1 MKRKLS
7 NESRSAFTMLA
18 PLIALIVL
26 FITFG
31 YSAFQSSGII
41 SDVTATVRPEMNI
54 RITGLTTESTSNATV
69 KSMDYNSTSTSYVYT
84 GKVFSELTFTSTSSS
99 AIYKVEVTN
108 FGNTEMGVAS
118 ITGLPN
124 NLTYE
129 LDTNNYDIGEKICD
143 NNNSSKCTLGAK
155 KYIYVTIKY
164 KSGSGTN
171 TSTNLTANFDLN
183 FKEIHKVYYGGD
195 TIDYVIDG
203 GNKVVN
209 LGSNPP
215 TYISVSGTLTSNSY
229 TSPNVTL
236 NGVTSDITIEEIHK
250 IYLDNTEIDTVVHG
264 GNKTIS
270 LGSNAPSSASDIT
283 ITGTYGSSS
292 YNNPNLT
299 LNNVTTDIHIT
310 ISSGGSGGGTW
321 TEPVEDHT
329 VNVYDPDNMTIPPS
343 STIKYEEVTGQP
355 QISTDASGNIT
366 RFEYTDID
374 ANTGI
379 SLPSGGLD
387 TGILAFDGRDFT
399 ATLTATL
406 TFSGCTKNICP
417 VLGAATKTTS
427 VNGALIYEMRVASSG
442 YGHNASGA
450 NQNPPYN
457 KFRFGRYENSNA
469 TGSDD
474 FNINSKIT
482 SSTSSG
488 RYGYNS
494 STSSVKLTFKLYYT
508 SGVFSS
514 EIYDASGNILAK
526 PHNNLTITFS
536 NTSGSAF
543 NDITIEVGHF
553 QHNTEYT
560 HTFTIHDFKVVKS

>member
-1 MKRKLS
+1 MKKRNREKKNL
-7 NESRSAFTMLA
+7 FYYI
-18 PLIALIVL
+18 PLIIVL
-26 FITFG
+26 VVLVLNVG
-31 YSAFQSSGII
+31 YSAFQNTGII
-41 SDVTATVRPEMNI
+41 TDITTTVRPETFI
-54 RITGLTTESTSNATV
+54 RITGVTVDSTSNATV
-69 KSMDYNSTSTSYVYT
+69 SSVDYASVGRTNEYNSSILSGV
-84 GKVFSELTFTSTSSS
+84 TFTRSTSSVT
-99 AIYKVEVTN
+99 YKVEVTN
-108 FGNTEMGVAS
+108 FGNTEMGVSS
-118 ITGLPN
+118 ISGLPN
-124 NLTYE
+124 NLEYE
-129 LDTNNYDIGEKICD
+129 LDTNNYNIGERIC
-143 NNNSSKCTLGAK
+143 NSSNLCTGGIK
-155 KYIYVTIKY
+155 KDIYVTIKY

-171 TSTNLTANFDLN
+171 TTTNLNANFNLN
-183 FKEIHKVYYGGD
+183 FKEMHKVYYGGVA
-195 TIDYVIDG
+195 IDYIIDG
-203 GNKVVN
+203 GTKTVG
-209 LGSNPP
+209 LGNNPP
-215 TYISVSGTLTSNSY
+215 TYVKVTGTHTGHSY
-229 TSPNVTL
+229 VSPNVTI
-236 NGVTSDITIEEIHK
+236 NDATSDIYITEVHKVYVDSIEQQ
-250 IYLDNTEIDTVVHG
+250 DTVDHG
-264 GNKTIS
+264 GNITVN
-270 LGSNAPSSASDIT
+270 LGNNAPANSSDIT

-310 ISSGGSGGGTW
+310 ISSGSGGGSGTW

-329 VNVYDPDNMTIPPS
+329 VTVYDPDNMTIPPS

-355 QISTDASGNIT
+355 QISTDSSGNIT

-374 ANTGI
+374 ETNGI
-379 SLPSGGLD
+379 NLPSGGVD
-387 TGILAFDGRDFT
+387 TGILAFDGHDFT

-406 TFSGCTKNICP
+406 SFASCTKNICP
-417 VLGAATKTTS
+417 ILGAATKTTS

-442 YGHNASGA
+442 YGHNASGT
-450 NQNPPYN
+450 NQSPPYN

-474 FNINSKIT
+474 FNINSRVT

-508 SGVFSS
+508 NGVFSS
-514 EIYDASGNILAK
+514 EIYDSSGNILAK

-543 NDITIEVGHF
+543 NDITVEVGHF